1 MYRKTFMEV
10 NIDNITSNVKN
21 IIEKYNNYN
30 YYIAMVKSNAYNHGM
45 YIVNDLI
52 KSGIN
57 YFATSSLEEAMNIR
71 KYNKDIGILCVE
83 KIELDSI
90 DVAIDNNI
98 TLTIHEVDYLKEI
111 IKITNKNIKVHIKI
125 DTGMNRLG
133 VSSKNELNE
142 IVRIINSN
150 KNIYLEGLFTHFAT
164 PGTYDKF
171 YDIQV
176 SNFKNITSD
185 LDLSKIPMIHLSSS
199 FIVLSHPKLEF
210 ANAIRIGTILYGFDI
225 APKKL
230 SNSPKNILR
239 KIRNNYL
246 IKKYNISKT
255 YDNVNIELKTALKL
269 KTNIIQIKHIKQ
281 GDKVGYG
288 ILYEAKKDE
297 IIATIPIGYDD
308 GIGIN
313 YINRYVVI
321 NNKKYPVIGEISM
334 CMMSILIDESVSI
347 NDEVT
352 ILGDGITI
360 GQIARLNNTS
370 MHNTLVN
377 IGKNLPKVYIKNNEK
392 VYEEKYVMEGEN
404 ES

>member
-21 IIEKYNNYN
+21 IIEKYNDYK

-150 KNIYLEGLFTHFAT
+150 KNIYLEELFTHFAT
-164 PGTYDKF
+164 PGTHDKF

-176 SNFKNITSD
+176 SNFKDITSD

-199 FIVLSHPKLEF
+199 FIVLSHPKL
-210 ANAIRIGTILYGFDI
+210 
-225 APKKL
+225 
-230 SNSPKNILR
+230 
-239 KIRNNYL
+239 
-246 IKKYNISKT
+246 
-255 YDNVNIELKTALKL
+255 
-269 KTNIIQIKHIKQ
+269 
-281 GDKVGYG
+281 
-288 ILYEAKKDE
+288 
-297 IIATIPIGYDD
+297 
-308 GIGIN
+308 
-313 YINRYVVI
+313 
-321 NNKKYPVIGEISM
+321 
-334 CMMSILIDESVSI
+334 
-347 NDEVT
+347 
-352 ILGDGITI
+352 
-360 GQIARLNNTS
+360 
-370 MHNTLVN
+370 
-377 IGKNLPKVYIKNNEK
+377 
-392 VYEEKYVMEGEN
+392 
-404 ES
+404 

>member
-21 IIEKYNNYN
+21 IIKKYNDYK
-30 YYIAMVKSNAYNHGM
+30 YYIAMVKSNAYGHGM
-45 YIVNDLI
+45 YIINDLI

-57 YFATSSLEEAMNIR
+57 YFATSSLEEALNIR
-71 KYNKDIGILCVE
+71 KYNKEIGILCVE
-83 KIELDSI
+83 KIELDSL
-90 DVAIDNNI
+90 DTAINNNI
-98 TLTIHEVDYLKEI
+98 TLTIHEIDYLKNI
-111 IKITNKNIKVHIKI
+111 IKKTNKKIKVHIKI

-133 VSSKNELNE
+133 VNNKDEFNE
-142 IVRIINSN
+142 IVTLINNS
-150 KNIYLEGLFTHFAT
+150 KNILLEGLFTHFAT
-164 PGTYDKF
+164 PGINDKF
-171 YDIQV
+171 FDIQV

-185 LDLSKIPMIHLSSS
+185 IDLSKIPMIHLSSS
-199 FIVLSHPKLEF
+199 FIVLSHPKIDF
-210 ANAIRIGTILYGFDI
+210 ANSIRIGTILYGFDI
-225 APKKL
+225 SPKRL

-246 IKKYNISKT
+246 IKKYKISKT
-255 YDNVNIELKTALKL
+255 YDDVNIELKPALKL
-269 KTNIIQIKHIKQ
+269 KTNIIQIKHIKK

-288 ILYEAKKDE
+288 IQYEAKKDE
-297 IIATIPIGYDD
+297 VIATIPIGYDD
-308 GIGIN
+308 GIGTN
-313 YINRYVVI
+313 HINRYVVI

-377 IGKNLPKVYIKNNEK
+377 IGKNLPRVYIKNNKK
-392 VYEEKYVMEGEN
+392 VYEEKYVVEGRN

>member
-1 MYRKTFMEV
+1 M
-10 NIDNITSNVKN
+10 
-21 IIEKYNNYN
+21 
-30 YYIAMVKSNAYNHGM
+30 
-45 YIVNDLI
+45 
-52 KSGIN
+52 
-57 YFATSSLEEAMNIR
+57 
-71 KYNKDIGILCVE
+71 
-83 KIELDSI
+83 
-90 DVAIDNNI
+90 
-98 TLTIHEVDYLKEI
+98 
-111 IKITNKNIKVHIKI
+111 
-125 DTGMNRLG
+125 
-133 VSSKNELNE
+133 
-142 IVRIINSN
+142 
-150 KNIYLEGLFTHFAT
+150 
-164 PGTYDKF
+164 
-171 YDIQV
+171 
-176 SNFKNITSD
+176 
-185 LDLSKIPMIHLSSS
+185 SSS

-210 ANAIRIGTILYGFDI
+210 TNAIRIGTILYGFDI

-269 KTNIIQIKHIKQ
+269 KTNIIQIKHIKP

-308 GIGIN
+308 GIGTN
-313 YINRYVVI
+313 HINRYVVI

-377 IGKNLPKVYIKNNEK
+377 IGKNLPRVYIKNNKK
-392 VYEEKYVMEGEN
+392 VYEEKYIMEDKN